1 MHVIESIGPILG
13 IVAFV
18 GLATLAFLLFQQ
30 ARDIRRLRE
39 WAGRAP
45 ERAQEA
51 AEAVQAVGEAS
62 RGEAD
67 AGAAAGAQEATSRG
81 RLGAAWA
88 RVTGPVTVRLAALD
102 RRLPVDGRYVLAAVA
117 ILVIAAGVLTS
128 GFGVLGG
135 NDGKRHR
142 EASVA
147 HVVRRGATSQSTP
160 LAVTRRDTLFRDAYL
175 RTGPHATYDVMP
187 GGREFLMLRGPQAK
201 KLAKAIK
208 PKLGTPRKTMTADAA
223 HANGAP
229 WPWAWAS
236 TTRSSAAGAASDGA
250 ARRRR
255 VRHRQASACLRF
267 ARRNDRLCP
276 ALAPVLLPAARSGAP
291 PRLDGARAR
300 PSGGRPRRERG
311 PPGSSRDGA
320 GGGVRLQ
327 AGAQRA

>member
-67 AGAAAGAQEATSRG
+67 AGGAGGAQEATSRG

-135 NDGKRHR
+135 NDSKRHGSSPKPHVAVLNGTGVSGLAALVAKR
-142 EASVA
+142 VVEAAGYKTGTVA
-147 HVVRRGATSQSTP
+147 NAGSSIQNTVAMF
-160 LAVTRRDTLFRDAYL
+160 A
-175 RTGPHATYDVMP
+175 P
-187 GGREFLMLRGPQAK
+187 GHEPQAK

-208 PKLGTPRKTMTADAA
+208 PKLGDTPTKTMTTDVKA

-229 WPWAWAS
+229 
-236 TTRSSAAGAASDGA
+236 
-250 ARRRR
+250 
-255 VRHRQASACLRF
+255 L
-267 ARRNDRLCP
+267 
-276 ALAPVLLPAARSGAP
+276 ALGLG
-291 PRLDGARAR
+291 LDD
-300 PSGGRPRRERG
+300 SQF
-311 PPGSSRDGA
+311 
-320 GGGVRLQ
+320 GGGS
-327 AGAQRA
+327 G